1 MSNKKFVLPIYGEND
16 EVVKEYNTDVIR
28 YGILEDALKAS
39 EEVAGKGATEQ
50 LKIINPIVQRVFKGL
65 TEEELK
71 DADLFDVFNVFNQ
84 IISLSKG
91 LQGNSKSEK
100 N

>member
-1 MSNKKFVLPIYGEND
+1 MSNKKYVLPIYGEDD
-16 EVVKEYNTDVIR
+16 EIVKEYATDVVR

-50 LKIINPIVQRVFKGL
+50 LKVINPIIKRVFKGL
-65 TEEELK
+65 TDEELK

-84 IISLSKG
+84 IIALSKS
-91 LQGNSKSEK
+91 LNGNSKSEK